1 MRKRLST
8 ILAVLAFAA
17 LAVACGESDAGIT
30 TRIKAKISAD
40 RAITNTD
47 QIEVSTHG
55 KVVTLSGKTDSEAS
69 KERAILLAPGSEGVT
84 NVVDN
89 LTVAPASASS
99 GGVGG
104 ALSEAAGK
112 VAEAVDDAAI
122 TTAVK
127 AKLIG
132 DRQVSGTKIDVDT
145 KDGIVTL
152 KGTVKSDEEKSK
164 AIQIARDTKG
174 VQRVEEQLTVRAS

>member
-1 MRKRLST
+1 MRKRLSA

-17 LAVACGESDAGIT
+17 LTAACGESDAGIT

-47 QIEVSTHG
+47 QIEVSTQH
-55 KVVTLSGKTDSEAS
+55 KVVTLSGKTDSEAA
-69 KERAILLAPGSEGVT
+69 KERAILLARGSEGVT
-84 NVVDN
+84 SVVDN
-89 LTVAPASASS
+89 LTVAPSASNE
-99 GGVGG
+99 GVGG
-104 ALSEAAGK
+104 AISEAAGK

-132 DRQVSGTKIDVDT
+132 DSQVSGTKIDVDT

-174 VQRVEEQLTVRAS
+174 VQRVEDQLTVRSS

>member
-8 ILAVLAFAA
+8 ILAVLASAA
-17 LAVACGESDAGIT
+17 LAVACGESDAGIS
-30 TRIKAKISAD
+30 TRVKAKISAD

-47 QIEVSTHG
+47 QIEVSTQH
-55 KVVTLSGKTDSEAS
+55 KVVTLSGKTDSEAA
-69 KERAILLAPGSEGVT
+69 KERAILLARGSEGVT
-84 NVVDN
+84 SVVDN
-89 LTVAPASASS
+89 LTVAPSASS

-132 DRQVSGTKIDVDT
+132 DSQVSGTKIDVDT

-174 VQRVEEQLTVRAS
+174 VQRVEDQLTVRSS